1 MFIMW
6 YEICYDLDK
15 IKNNKKQIIINDKK
29 INIDYTKYIDNIF
42 YYHLFD

>member
-6 YEICYDLDK
+6 LQLCNDSQK
-15 IKNNKKQIIINDKK
+15 IKKEKKVDININDKK

-42 YYHLFD
+42 FFFD